1 MKNKEFFKDKL
12 IEIASYN
19 TAVNKHTGEVEMC
32 GDMGCGDCLF
42 YGKELECKKMCK
54 EWLNEEY
61 AKPVLDKGEKMYLEE
76 ALRSFKDQIKYISK
90 ELEYNNRLDDT
101 CERLMIKLKSLS
113 DDNRYCGWYMLPPKF
128 IPGSVYKGM
137 DIHKDYTIEELG
149 LFQDGDSDEE

>member
-19 TAVNKHTGEVEMC
+19 TAVNKHTGEVEAC
-32 GDMGCGDCLF
+32 EYIPCENCLF
-42 YGKELECKKMCK
+42 HRKELKCHDMCKK
-54 EWLNEEY
+54 WLNEEY
-61 AKPVLDKGEKMYLEE
+61 AEPMLDKGEKMYLEE
-76 ALRSFKDQIKYISK
+76 ALRPFKDQIKYISK

-101 CERLMIKLKSLS
+101 YERLMIKLKSLS
-113 DDNRYCGWYMLPPKF
+113 DDNRYCEWHMLPPKF

-137 DIHKDYTIEELG
+137 KIRKNYTLEELG